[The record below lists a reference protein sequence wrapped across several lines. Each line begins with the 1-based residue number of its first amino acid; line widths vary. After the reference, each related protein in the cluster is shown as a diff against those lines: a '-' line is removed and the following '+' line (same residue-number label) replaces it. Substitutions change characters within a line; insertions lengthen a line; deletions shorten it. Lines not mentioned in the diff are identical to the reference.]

1 MIWIRWV
8 MRVEIVYPV
17 IRDRRAPIGRLVLR
31 TEADW
36 DADIE
41 PTSVSAS
48 GACFDIRWQ
57 GPTFAVKPCL
67 RDGQGLRWSQG
78 VNYVLSADEPDPQI
92 YPFFEANLEGSVSD
106 VMRLAGPGGE
116 FSLRVY
122 VPPGYD
128 ENTLRRFPVIYMQ
141 DGKNLFFPEEAF
153 AGEEWR
159 VDETMDRLD
168 EMNAIRKAIV
178 VGVSPP
184 DRGAAY
190 TAPGYEEYGRFM
202 AEVLKPWVDARW
214 RTRCEAESTIVMGS
228 SLGGVASLHL
238 AWAHPTVFGRAACL
252 SSTFGH
258 ADDLFERVGR
268 DPKPAIQIYLD
279 SGWPRDNYDAT
290 NAMRD
295 RLVARGFRL
304 GEDLLHF
311 SFPDGVHSERSWAM
325 RVHLPFQFF
334 LGRAWTA
341 RSSSR

>member
-1 MIWIRWV
+1 
-8 MRVEIVYPV
+8 MRIEIVYPV
-17 IRDRRAPIGRLVLR
+17 AEGRLVLR

-36 DADIE
+36 EADLE
-41 PTSVSAS
+41 PAALTTT
-48 GACFDIRWQ
+48 GAVFDVQ
-57 GPTFAVKPCL
+57 VPGPTVALKPGL
-67 RDGQGLRWSQG
+67 LGETGLRWAHG
-78 VNYVLSADEPDPQI
+78 PNYVLSADDPDPQI
-92 YPFFEANLEGSVSD
+92 YPLFEAEPKGRVSG

-116 FSLRVY
+116 FGIRVY
-122 VPPGYD
+122 EPPGYH
-128 ENTLRRFPVIYMQ
+128 ENTLRTFPVVYMH

-153 AGEEWR
+153 AGDEWG

-184 DRGAAY
+184 DRNHAY
-190 TAPGYEEYGRFM
+190 TAPGYGPYGRFM
-202 AEVLKPWVDARW
+202 AEELKPWVDGGW
-214 RTRCEAESTIVMGS
+214 RTRPAAASTIVMGS
-228 SLGGVASLHL
+228 SLGGVAALHL
-238 AWAHPTVFGRAACL
+238 AWEHPEVFGRAACL

-268 DPKPAIQIYLD
+268 GPKPAIQVYLD

-295 RLVARGFRL
+295 RLVASGFRL

-311 SFPDGVHSERSWAM
+311 SFPDGVHAERSWAM
-325 RVHLPFQFF
+325 RAHLPFQFF

-341 RSSSR
+341 RR

>member
-1 MIWIRWV
+1 
-8 MRVEIVYPV
+8 MRIEIVYPV
-17 IRDRRAPIGRLVLR
+17 IRDSEGTHGRLVLR

-41 PTSVSAS
+41 PTAVSAT
-48 GACFDIRWQ
+48 GAYFEITWE
-57 GPTFAVKPCL
+57 GPTLAVKPCL
-67 RDGQGLRWSQG
+67 RVGGELRWAQG
-78 VNYVLSADEPDPQI
+78 ANYVLSADEPDPQI
-92 YPFFEANLEGSVSD
+92 YPFFMANLGGGVSD
-106 VMRLAGPGGE
+106 VMRLAGPGGD

-128 ENTLRRFPVIYMQ
+128 ENTLRRFPVIYMH

-153 AGEEWR
+153 GGQEWR
-159 VDETMDRLD
+159 VDETMNRLD

-190 TAPGYEEYGRFM
+190 TAPGYEAYGRFM
-202 AEVLKPWVDARW
+202 ANSLKPWVDARW
-214 RTRCEAESTIVMGS
+214 RTRPEPESTIVMGS
-228 SLGGVASLHL
+228 SLGGVAALHL

-268 DPKPAIQIYLD
+268 DSKPAIQIYLD

-295 RLVARGFRL
+295 RLVARGFTL
-304 GEDLLHF
+304 GVDLLHF
-311 SFPDGVHSERSWAM
+311 SFPDGLHSERSWAM
-325 RVHLPFQFF
+325 RLHLPFQFF

-341 RSSSR
+341 GRRPVWSPPSL